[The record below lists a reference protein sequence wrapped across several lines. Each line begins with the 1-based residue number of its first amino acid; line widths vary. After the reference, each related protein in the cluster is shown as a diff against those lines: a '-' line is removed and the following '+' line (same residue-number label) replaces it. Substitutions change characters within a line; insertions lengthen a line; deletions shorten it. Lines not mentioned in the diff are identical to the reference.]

1 MKTKRQLLTAL
12 SLLLLVSLLLLAAG
26 CDQQPPA
33 GGNAPPVVQQPA
45 PVEKPAAK
53 ERTYVLYRADAKAGK
68 LIAEAIKRPDSEQ
81 PEKRAL
87 ELLLSEAPADKRLY
101 SVMPKDVRL
110 LGLTIRNKVAY
121 ADFSKELKTNALGG
135 AAYELLLV
143 NGVVNTLTEFTSVE
157 RVQFLVNGRAIATI
171 NGHLDLTEPLARDE
185 SMIKRP

>member
-1 MKTKRQLLTAL
+1 M
-12 SLLLLVSLLLLAAG
+12 
-26 CDQQPPA
+26 
-33 GGNAPPVVQQPA
+33 
-45 PVEKPAAK
+45 EKPAAK